1 MASVVNM
8 CNSALNLL
16 GASTIS
22 SLTEDTKNARLCN
35 QRYEPIRNRVFRS
48 HNWNCLIK
56 RVQLAQDSTGPVVE
70 YTYGYTLPT
79 DCLRVMK
86 IHNGST
92 DSIASDLDYKVEGR
106 KIVTDI
112 TTIYLVYIALITDPN
127 EYDSYLREA
136 VSHQLA
142 ADICY
147 AITNNS
153 ALANNYMIRADE
165 RLREAR
171 FIDATENAL
180 DTVEA
185 NEFTDARLK
194 GDHISDRLILLVTQ
208 EVCQQREFDEPV
220 RVLNGQLF

>member
-1 MASVVNM
+1 MASVVDM

-185 NEFTDARLK
+185 NEFTDARL
-194 GDHISDRLILLVTQ
+194 
-208 EVCQQREFDEPV
+208 
-220 RVLNGQLF
+220 

>member
-185 NEFTDARLK
+185 NEFTDARL
-194 GDHISDRLILLVTQ
+194 
-208 EVCQQREFDEPV
+208 
-220 RVLNGQLF
+220 